1 MPQTIK
7 LPGLDAELKN
17 WQQILE
23 RVPQLTYAGDKVLR
37 TSCAVV
43 TSDEIKSGQ
52 ASVWVKEMEKTLAE
66 FRQIAGYGR
75 GLAANQIGISKQIIV
90 TYSSKDNS
98 FKHYLNPQV
107 LDESDEKAVYGE
119 LCLSFVLVM
128 GDIVRPW
135 KMTIKYEDLDG
146 KTHEETVDGIEAR
159 LLGHELSHL
168 QGKMCLDEAIPKSL
182 RVIRGGKDEVFAE
195 KLKLIKEN
203 NSIK

>member
-1 MPQTIK
+1 MAQPTK

-23 RVPQLTYAGDKVLR
+23 TVPQLIYAGDKVLR
-37 TSCAVV
+37 TACSSV
-43 TSDEIKSGQ
+43 TQEEIKTGK
-52 ASVWVKEMEKTLAE
+52 AKTWVEEMEKTLSD
-66 FRQIAGYGR
+66 FRRVAGYGR

-98 FKHYLNPQV
+98 FKHYINPQV

-135 KMTIKYEDLDG
+135 QLTIRYEDLEG
-146 KTHEETVDGIEAR
+146 NILEETVDGIEAR

-182 RVIRGGKDEVFAE
+182 RVIRGGKDEVFKE
-195 KLKLIKEN
+195 KLRVISEK
-203 NSIK
+203 

>member
-1 MPQTIK
+1 MPQTTK

-23 RVPQLTYAGDKVLR
+23 TVPQLTYAGDKVLR
-37 TSCAVV
+37 TACSIV
-43 TSDEIKSGQ
+43 TQEEIASGM
-52 ASVWVKEMEKTLAE
+52 AKTWVKEMEKTLAD
-66 FRQIAGYGR
+66 FRAIAGYGR

-98 FKHYLNPQV
+98 FKHYINPQV

-135 KMTIKYEDLDG
+135 QITIKYEDLDG
-146 KTHEETVDGIEAR
+146 ATHEETVSGIEAR

-182 RVIRGGKDEVFAE
+182 RVIRGGKEEVFQE
-195 KLKLIKEN
+195 KLRAIGEK
-203 NSIK
+203 

>member
-1 MPQTIK
+1 MPQTTK

-23 RVPQLTYAGDKVLR
+23 TVPQLTYAGDKVLR
-37 TSCAVV
+37 TACSIV
-43 TSDEIKSGQ
+43 TQEEIKSGK
-52 ASVWVKEMEKTLAE
+52 AKAWVEVMEKTLSD
-66 FRQIAGYGR
+66 FRSIAGYGR

-98 FKHYLNPQV
+98 FKHYINPQV

-135 KMTIKYEDLDG
+135 QITIKYEDLNG
-146 KTHEETVDGIEAR
+146 ATHEETIISGIEAR

-182 RVIRGGKDEVFAE
+182 RVIRGGKDEVFKE
-195 KLKLIKEN
+195 KLRVISEK
-203 NSIK
+203 